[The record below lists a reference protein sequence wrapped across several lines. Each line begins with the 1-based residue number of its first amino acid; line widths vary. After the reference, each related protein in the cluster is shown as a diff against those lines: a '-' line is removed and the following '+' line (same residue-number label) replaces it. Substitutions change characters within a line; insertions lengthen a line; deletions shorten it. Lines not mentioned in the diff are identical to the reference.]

1 MKAVGIPFSREA
13 ECYVLG
19 AMMIESR
26 LADEFCGRLGE
37 EHFYV
42 EENKKVYRA
51 ILNLYEN
58 RQFVDVVSVGEEL
71 KKLHLHESVGGN
83 DYLIKLID
91 SIPSIVNTEVYV
103 DTLEKKEIERALY
116 YAVQKISK
124 DILDGEE
131 GFQDLL
137 VRAEKDINDI
147 VSKQRTSP
155 LKAISTAT
163 EEVMNLIEAN
173 KNKTEGDLI
182 GINTGFEELNNYTY
196 GFQPGELIILA
207 ARPGV
212 GKSAFALNVA
222 SKASEIDHCHVAF
235 FSLEMGID
243 QLVMRLLSSYSNVPL
258 GKIRQGKMNEND
270 TAKLLAG
277 KKILD
282 GLNLY
287 LDESTTT
294 NIEDI
299 KVKCRKYKREGK
311 LDFVVIDYL
320 QLLTASKKGSRYEEV
335 SYLSRAL
342 KLLARELEVPVLAL
356 SQLSRAVEKEKN
368 GDESRKPMLSDLRE
382 SGSIEQDAD
391 IVLFLHN
398 TGNKSDDTKFRN
410 RKTELIIAKNR
421 QGMTDSFYLQF
432 RGDCSQFVSQNA
444 IKENNK
450 E

>member
-1 MKAVGIPFSREA
+1 MKQISIPFSREA
-13 ECYVLG
+13 ESYVLG
-19 AMMIESR
+19 AMMIENR
-26 LADEFCGRLGE
+26 LAEEFCGRLSE
-37 EHFYV
+37 SHFYI

-51 ILNLYEN
+51 ILNLYES
-58 RQFVDVVSVGEEL
+58 RQIVDVVSVGEEL
-71 KKLHLHESVGGN
+71 KKLHLHESIGGN
-83 DYLIKLID
+83 SYLLQLID
-91 SIPSIVNTEVYV
+91 SIPSIVNAEVYV
-103 DTLEKKEIERALY
+103 DVLEKKEIERALY
-116 YAVQKISK
+116 YEVQKISK
-124 DILDGEE
+124 EILDGEE
-131 GFQDLL
+131 DFQDLL
-137 VRAEKDINDI
+137 AKAEKGVADI

-155 LKAISTAT
+155 LKAINIAT
-163 EEVMNLIEAN
+163 EEVMNLIESN
-173 KNKTEGDLI
+173 KNKSEGDLI
-182 GINTGFEELNNYTY
+182 GINTGFEDLNKYTY

-222 SKASEIDHCHVAF
+222 SKASEIDGAHVAF

-258 GKIRQGKMNEND
+258 GKIRQGKLNEND

-356 SQLSRAVEKEKN
+356 SQLSRAVEKEKAS
-368 GDESRKPMLSDLRE
+368 DESRKPMLSDLRE

-391 IVLFLHN
+391 IVLFLHREG
-398 TGNKSDDTKFRN
+398 TKGEEVKFRN
-410 RKTELIIAKNR
+410 KKTELIIAKNR
-421 QGMTDSFYLQF
+421 QGMTDSIFLQF
-432 RGDCSQFVSQNA
+432 RGECSQFVSQNA
-444 IKENNK
+444 NK
-450 E
+450 EE